1 MVTGAND
8 SEYESSDDGQV
19 ASAKQTLS
27 KQETKPAPVSK
38 KEAKKKG
45 VTQDSM
51 VTFDDADLGM
61 FNAEKKKLI
70 KEDDAVEIS
79 KQTEGASKKTD
90 EQEQLLKSLFVTQED
105 EAMDEFE

>member
-1 MVTGAND
+1 
-8 SEYESSDDGQV
+8 
-19 ASAKQTLS
+19 
-27 KQETKPAPVSK
+27 
-38 KEAKKKG
+38 
-45 VTQDSM
+45 M

-105 EAMDEFE
+105 EAMDEFEQKKDVEVENQVGKSVAKKTLMQGWGTWAGDGVDNSQME